1 VDIGSE
7 VAAAA
12 AAAAGYSIIGAA
24 TAAATIAWAWTGRW
38 DSSRWTVS
46 TVGLAG
52 SLVSGT

>member
-1 VDIGSE
+1 MDIGSE

-24 TAAATIAWAWTGRW
+24 AAATIAWAWTGRW

>member
-1 VDIGSE
+1 MDIGSE
-7 VAAAA
+7 VAA

-24 TAAATIAWAWTGRW
+24 AAAAATIAWAWTGRW